1 MKLFNSDIDVKSFFK
16 LGVKKNKEDFFVG
29 LITGYQGTG
38 KTFFGVYVLNKLP
51 KERPIYTNIKSLHI
65 PNRRVYY
72 FEKIEEILDNYE
84 EYSIFLIDELSKKYM
99 GKDCRKDNALY
110 SWLQQSRKTKRIVF
124 MITQEY
130 LQVPSWLRGVA
141 DTIFTTHKVKILPI
155 FVTYKGIA
163 TIDEET
169 KEWTIIPQKNIF
181 IKELNILLNN
191 MIHTN
196 QCRLYSEFGN
206 WFTNNYITTTI

>member
-1 MKLFNSDIDVKSFFK
+1 MKIFNTEIDFKSFFR

-51 KERPIYTNIKSLHI
+51 KERPIYTNIKSLKI
-65 PNRRVYY
+65 PNRKVIY
-72 FEKIEEILDNYE
+72 FEKIDEILDNYG
-84 EYSIFLIDELSKKYM
+84 EYEIFLIDELSKKYM
-99 GKDCRKDNALY
+99 GKDCKKDNRLY

-124 MITQEY
+124 LITQEY

-141 DTIFTTHKVKILPI
+141 DTIFTTHKVKLLPF

-163 TIDEET
+163 TIDENT
-169 KEWTIIPQKNIF
+169 KDWTIIPQK
-181 IKELNILLNN
+181 K
-191 MIHTN
+191 
-196 QCRLYSEFGN
+196 
-206 WFTNNYITTTI
+206 YIYKRTKYIAKQYDTYEPVPSL